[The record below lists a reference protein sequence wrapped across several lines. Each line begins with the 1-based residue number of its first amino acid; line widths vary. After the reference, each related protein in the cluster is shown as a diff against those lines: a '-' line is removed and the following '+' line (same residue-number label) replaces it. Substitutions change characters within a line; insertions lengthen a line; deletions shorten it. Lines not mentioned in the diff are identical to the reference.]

1 LHLLYSR
8 FWQKVLFDLGHVS
21 ADEPY
26 YRLFNQGYIQAYAFT
41 DKRGQYVEAA
51 SVIERDGRWYLG
63 DEEVQR
69 EYGKMGKSLRNSVT
83 PDDLYDEYGA
93 DTLRLYEMSMGP
105 LEVSRPWET
114 RAVVGVYRF
123 LQRVWRN
130 LVDETTGASRVHD
143 GPVPEDLRRLLHR
156 TIDGV
161 RVDMAGLRFN
171 TAVSKLIE
179 LNNALTTEAGKANG
193 GGGAPR
199 EVAEPLVLMLA
210 PLAPHAAE
218 ELWHLMGHERSL
230 AFEAFPVADPA
241 LLASETVEYP
251 VQVNGKVRSRLVVPA
266 EADAATIEA
275 AALADERIQ
284 ALLDGAA
291 PRKVIVV
298 PGRTVNLVV

>member
-1 LHLLYSR
+1 
-8 FWQKVLFDLGHVS
+8 
-21 ADEPY
+21 
-26 YRLFNQGYIQAYAFT
+26 
-41 DKRGQYVEAA
+41 
-51 SVIERDGRWYLG
+51 
-63 DEEVQR
+63 
-69 EYGKMGKSLRNSVT
+69 
-83 PDDLYDEYGA
+83 
-93 DTLRLYEMSMGP
+93 
-105 LEVSRPWET
+105 
-114 RAVVGVYRF
+114 
-123 LQRVWRN
+123 
-130 LVDETTGASRVHD
+130 VHD
-143 GPVPEDLRRLLHR
+143 GPVSEDLRRLLHR

-193 GGGAPR
+193 AGGGGGAPR

-210 PLAPHAAE
+210 PLAPHVAE
-218 ELWHLMGHERSL
+218 ELWARLGHERSL

-275 AALADERIQ
+275 AALADEKIQ